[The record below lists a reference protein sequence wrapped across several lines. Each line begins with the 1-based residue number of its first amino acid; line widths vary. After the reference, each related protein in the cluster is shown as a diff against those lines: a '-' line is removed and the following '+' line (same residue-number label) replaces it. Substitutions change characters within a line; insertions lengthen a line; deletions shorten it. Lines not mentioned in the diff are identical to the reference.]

1 MTCEVVPR
9 ECVRACAC
17 AAWTTFEVQ
26 IFCNMRAI
34 HTVRSFRRL
43 IHHSDGL
50 PYRIRAP
57 LAKLQASNAGA
68 TAQALPAGG
77 LGDGEALESGVAN
90 PDYLSLTLRSRVY
103 DHVTE
108 TPLQHA
114 PALSERL
121 GCTVHIKREDLQP
134 AFTFFSRA
142 AANELAMLKA
152 SGVDTSERL
161 VTPSVGS
168 RGHALAWAASKLGMD
183 LTVVMPSITPDTRR
197 EAVSRL
203 GSTVRIHGES
213 IVECHMEAARLQA
226 EEGFRLVGSHD
237 QPNVIAAGGTVGLE
251 ILRQHGHAQTALR
264 RGDASADS
272 FGAPNAAAPQMAR
285 SAPTGKTDIDA
296 IFIPVAGGSL
306 LAGVAVAIK
315 SISPSTRIIAVEPER
330 ANVLQRSLLS
340 GHRLLDESSLNMNAE
355 GVFVSQIGAEVF
367 RVCDELVDDILLV
380 SDDEIHRAVQ
390 DCFLDTRAVLEPAGA
405 ISIAGLRQYAEA
417 QQALR
422 KKKPCPPESYV
433 AIGSDAS
440 NIEFDFLSRVVQK

>member
-1 MTCEVVPR
+1 
-9 ECVRACAC
+9 
-17 AAWTTFEVQ
+17 
-26 IFCNMRAI
+26 
-34 HTVRSFRRL
+34 
-43 IHHSDGL
+43 
-50 PYRIRAP
+50 
-57 LAKLQASNAGA
+57 
-68 TAQALPAGG
+68 
-77 LGDGEALESGVAN
+77 
-90 PDYLSLTLRSRVY
+90 
-103 DHVTE
+103 
-108 TPLQHA
+108 
-114 PALSERL
+114 
-121 GCTVHIKREDLQP
+121 
-134 AFTFFSRA
+134 
-142 AANELAMLKA
+142 
-152 SGVDTSERL
+152 
-161 VTPSVGS
+161 
-168 RGHALAWAASKLGMD
+168 
-183 LTVVMPSITPDTRR
+183 
-197 EAVSRL
+197 
-203 GSTVRIHGES
+203 
-213 IVECHMEAARLQA
+213 MEAARLQA

-340 GHRLLDESSLNMNAE
+340 GHRLRIASLNMNAE
-355 GVFVSQIGAEVF
+355 GVRLADRAEVF